1 MLVLLRI
8 LAAALSLYPNESSLL
23 VHQWGFGSLGVSVLV
38 AGFAAVSF
46 WMLGQLVSKLSHSA
60 ALGGGDVLLLA
71 ACCLFL
77 ETGHLSTYVLLIA
90 LFGIVLALAVHK
102 EEQNLPICTSIGLA
116 LLAAAG
122 SVSMGWA
129 GLSRCADLF
138 VALIRPL
145 GSSAHRENKNLSVFA
160 IFLRLGT
167 PFRL

>member
-1 MLVLLRI
+1 MLVSLRI

-77 ETGHLSTYVLLIA
+77 LIA
-90 LFGIVLALAVHK
+90 LFGIVLALAWLFIK
-102 EEQNLPICTSIGLA
+102 KSKTFPLA
-116 LLAAAG
+116 PALVWPCWLLL
-122 SVSMGWA
+122 VS
-129 GLSRCADLF
+129 
-138 VALIRPL
+138 
-145 GSSAHRENKNLSVFA
+145 
-160 IFLRLGT
+160 
-167 PFRL
+167 